1 MELPPHSMLKA
12 TIPVRSEEVRMR
24 PFEKSLWND
33 RASRFV
39 DEQLDAVWI
48 VHLPRNE
55 NVQLVGMTG

>member
-1 MELPPHSMLKA
+1 MLKA
-12 TIPVRSEEVRMR
+12 VIPVPSKEVRMR

-39 DEQLDAVWI
+39 DERLDAVWI

-55 NVQLVGMTG
+55 NVQLVEMTG